1 MRRHA
6 SRPLRTFKVAAY
18 IYILLLARIMYV
30 YVLYLSVGS
39 DNVVFL
45 SHIAILWTVLTSR
58 LASHCITSAY
68 LTCTHVCKLGILPL
82 STGRSVTIRHTAS
95 GLSRHEVA
103 ETINMNVRERTGDEE
118 NGSRSAPHP
127 HRTASD
133 RFLQGTG
140 YIQVTVLRHGDAFRL
155 HVGIIFTQTLLVVG
169 NTSYKGH
176 ITKTTYVDI
185 YILMR
190 LKNLE

>member
-1 MRRHA
+1 MSTRSVEKNEREAHKHGVMEMRRHA

-133 RFLQGTG
+133 RFLQVSREASFCFI
-140 YIQVTVLRHGDAFRL
+140 YIYYH
-155 HVGIIFTQTLLVVG
+155 
-169 NTSYKGH
+169 
-176 ITKTTYVDI
+176 DI
-185 YILMR
+185 YMSDR
-190 LKNLE
+190 RQNTTAR